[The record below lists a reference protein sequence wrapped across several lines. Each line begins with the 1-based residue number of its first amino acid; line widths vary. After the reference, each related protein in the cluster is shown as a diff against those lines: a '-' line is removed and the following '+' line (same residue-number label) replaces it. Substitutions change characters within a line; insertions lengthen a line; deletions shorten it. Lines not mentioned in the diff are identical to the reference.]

1 MLPSVRLHWVFLLVI
16 VVAVGLILAESGAIT
31 SGTTIPPA
39 DYSPIPLAGGEI
51 NMPRLGLGENM

>member
-1 MLPSVRLHWVFLLVI
+1 LHWVFLLVI